1 LETLLA
7 PTSLIMLAC
16 VLRASQAGSA
26 CCVREM
32 AIAVCEIAVGFWKA
46 SKSGCDQGRRSMAVH
61 EIMVAEPHSCRRG
74 FFRHLYARV
83 ETHHTGQYW
92 TWWQVDE
99 RGIPLT
105 DAERGFRT
113 EDAALNDAV
122 ERLNGVS
129 LVV

>member
-1 LETLLA
+1 
-7 PTSLIMLAC
+7 
-16 VLRASQAGSA
+16 
-26 CCVREM
+26 
-32 AIAVCEIAVGFWKA
+32 
-46 SKSGCDQGRRSMAVH
+46 MAVH
-61 EIMVAEPHSCRRG
+61 EIMFAEPHSCRRG

-105 DAERGFRT
+105 DAERAFRT